1 MTEEQESRR
10 RILDAAFAEFADKGF
25 RGATI
30 KSIAQRAGL
39 QSPSLIY
46 WYFPTKEALF
56 QATIELRS
64 PFTEAIFDPSP
75 FLDRPPNEFLPQLA
89 QSYLEL
95 MSQADVQKM
104 ARLFFSETGKR
115 PQLADLVSQGIIE
128 PALDF
133 LKAYLEHQVNMG
145 RLRPH
150 DVRSSARAFM
160 GMLLPQTLGMVLF
173 PHLRADGLANETHVQ
188 NVIDIFLT
196 GLQAETEG

>member
-1 MTEEQESRR
+1 MTDEQESRQ

-64 PFTEAIFDPSP
+64 PFTEAIVDPTP
-75 FLDRPPNEFLPQLA
+75 FLDRPPDEFLPQLA

-95 MSQADVQKM
+95 MSQTDVQKM
-104 ARLFFSETGKR
+104 ARLFISETGKR
-115 PQLADLVSQGIIE
+115 PQLADLVGGGIIE

-133 LKAYLEHQVNMG
+133 LKTYLSHQVKAG

-160 GMLLPQTLGMVLF
+160 GMLLPQVFGMILF
-173 PHLRADGLANETHVQ
+173 PHLRADGLTNETHVQ
-188 NVIDIFLT
+188 NIIEVFLT
-196 GLQAETEG
+196 GLRARTEG